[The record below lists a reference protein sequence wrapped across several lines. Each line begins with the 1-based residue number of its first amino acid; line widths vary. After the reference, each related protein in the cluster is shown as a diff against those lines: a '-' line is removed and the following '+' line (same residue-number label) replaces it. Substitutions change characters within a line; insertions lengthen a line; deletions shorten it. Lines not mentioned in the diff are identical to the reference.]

1 MEWEEERIVA
11 HLEALVSFLRRHERL
26 WRAHV
31 VEFFQGRLWEILDT
45 QWLLALRN
53 ASMEDLLLLPS
64 HISKDCWPKT
74 LQDFLAD
81 ARSLSLSRELMETSK
96 VLPFTKPC
104 GSLPSVITQGVNA
117 KKLHEIERLSS
128 LIVNISRVV
137 NATEIVDVGAG
148 QGYLAQVLA
157 FHHKLPVVAVDCS
170 AHNTTV
176 TNKRADRIQRYY
188 ASRSG
193 KLDIVLHTG
202 RAANPGPKTATCL
215 LGSGNENV
223 SLDAFLSSI
232 SIRKED
238 EQRSHEQHSIVL
250 AGLHACGDLS
260 ANMLRTFV
268 NRQDVTAVISV
279 GCCYNLLSEN
289 DDKCGFPLSR
299 GVKRLNLR
307 LGGAG
312 RDLGCQSAHRWKD
325 IGCEMAVANF
335 DVHAFRAA
343 FQILLHRF
351 YPGIAVTSPSVGRI
365 GKAKRRKQMRKPS
378 SECQACHGKGG
389 DDAGKFVAFQH
400 YSAEALK
407 RLGLPEVSREDLA
420 EIWKEV
426 EPFQALVSPF
436 WSLRSAIAPVLETL
450 LLMDR
455 LLYLKEQESE
465 VPSFS
470 AMLLPV
476 FDPCVSPRNMAVVA
490 TRRKSG
496 DKTSSESL
504 LG

>member
-96 VLPFTKPC
+96 LLSG

-188 ASRSG
+188 ASRS
-193 KLDIVLHTG
+193 G